1 MVLDVP
7 SSAGGRVVVHRIR
20 RPAVMSS
27 KTLPSDKNINTS
39 TAVRGY
45 EERRVLRTSTV
56 LTRLRIKTP
65 SEAGV

>member
-20 RPAVMSS
+20 RPAMMSS

-39 TAVRGY
+39 TAVRY